1 MYTLKIIKEGDIFCA
16 QWYKNDKFVTGGT
29 MNASEESFID
39 FCARMEQKTR
49 EMEIEDSLKLIR
61 EKHMS
66 LKLKKGDLV
75 RVRSWDEMAEIWGL
89 EGYSIHIIQIPN
101 FFTSEMSVLCGK
113 VYSVKDVDENGDIYL
128 NGGDTHSWIFSPAM
142 LIKLDHNLKEAE

>member
-75 RVRSWDEMAEIWGL
+75 CVRSWDEMAEIWGV
-89 EGYSIHIIQIPN
+89 EDMAVGKVIQIPGC
-101 FFTSEMSVLCGK
+101 FSPAMREFCGK
-113 VYSVKDVDENGDIYL
+113 VFSVSRVIGERVILNGDMPKW
-128 NGGDTHSWIFSPAM
+128 GFSPAM
-142 LIKLDHNLKEAE
+142 LVKLDHNLKEVE

>member
-49 EMEIEDSLKLIR
+49 EMEIEDSLKSIR
-61 EKHMS
+61 EKHMG

-75 RVRSWDEMAEIWGL
+75 RVRSWDEMAEIWGV
-89 EGYSIHIIQIPN
+89 EDSDYGEVIQIPSQ
-101 FFTSEMSVLCGK
+101 FVPAMRELCGK
-113 VYSVKDVDENGDIYL
+113 VFSVSGAVGERVTL
-128 NGGDTHSWIFSPAM
+128 NGVVPKWAFSPAM
-142 LIKLDHNLKEAE
+142 LIKLDHNLKEVK